1 MHGSISVD
9 AQLDTQGKVLREV
22 SDSIDATD
30 AAAAA
35 AAEEKTTALIFKG
48 FQFISLSFPWLS
60 KIFLDSHRFKLDV
73 IDFDMFSQILMYFH

>member
-1 MHGSISVD
+1 MNGSIAVD

-35 AAEEKTTALIFKG
+35 AAEEKTTA
-48 FQFISLSFPWLS
+48 
-60 KIFLDSHRFKLDV
+60 
-73 IDFDMFSQILMYFH
+73 